1 MRSGDTFITL
11 QTNISDTRAATRL
24 NGFTLKLGAGAA
36 RVTDAARTT
45 LVVVTCVVFRFS

>member
-1 MRSGDTFITL
+1 M
-11 QTNISDTRAATRL
+11 SDTRATTRFK
-24 NGFTLKLGAGAA
+24 GCTLKLRAGAA